1 MTRFPFCLALVH
13 AVSNPGAFYSTSRL
27 ALQTA
32 NAKAAVATIGRQI
45 EFFAASTNDE
55 IDAAFANMVQWR
67 ADAAAVI
74 RIVQGMSSWRSNP
87 LLRRWSSA
95 ELERLWLG
103 PFLLEISIRRWRSPR
118 VSTFQRTGRCAFAG
132 PSLI

>member
-74 RIVQGMSSWRSNP
+74 RIVQGMSSWRSNL

-103 PFLLEISIRRWRSPR
+103 PFLLEISIRRWALAAR
-118 VSTFQRTGRCAFAG
+118 FNIRTGRCAFAG

>member
-1 MTRFPFCLALVH
+1 
-13 AVSNPGAFYSTSRL
+13 
-27 ALQTA
+27 LQTA

-74 RIVQGMSSWRSNP
+74 RIVRAISRRTPNADEGH
-87 LLRRWSSA
+87 LR
-95 ELERLWLG
+95 LTLH
-103 PFLLEISIRRWRSPR
+103 PR
-118 VSTFQRTGRCAFAG
+118 
-132 PSLI
+132 